1 LKINPVHWLL
11 GRVLFVQTSFPRLT
25 FLFALTLAVLS
36 ILYTARNLEF
46 QTSQKDLISPK
57 ERLIQLARQVNQFEQ
72 LDSFVVVIE
81 SQEPRSSLKFLR
93 SLVPHLEGDKKNYLE
108 IFYRVDPRRFKPWAL
123 LYFDRKDLM
132 DLAENIQKHRDFFQ
146 GLKNSPTLNNF
157 FEQVNQEMS
166 SKMVGEL
173 FTGFLDQP
181 SPGGSGEPVDLEFLI
196 RVLGEMKR
204 SLDGE
209 GNFASPW
216 RSLLTKKFLANDSEE
231 GYFWTKNKRYL
242 VFFVTP
248 TRKNDFAGSLHSLSA
263 LRKTIARVGV
273 DFPDVKAGV
282 TGPEALNVDQMG
294 TALEDMSLA
303 TFLSIGGLAILLVL
317 FWWGFRR
324 PFLEMIRL
332 SIDLCLTFGATTLV
346 VGHLNILSVTFAPL
360 LLGLGIDYGVHW
372 FARYMEEEKKGFGSK
387 REALRAIMDKLAPGL
402 FLAGL
407 TAALS
412 FFPLVLTGFKG
423 LTELGIIC
431 AMGMVITTLTSL
443 GLLPALILL
452 FDKPRQ
458 GTYSAS
464 PSASIK
470 AFFELTR
477 PRVLAL
483 LISGGVGFVFSLW
496 AATGVEFDLNML
508 HLQSPKVE
516 SVIWEKKLL
525 EGSELSSVYGEVL
538 ARSLPEVRQKTKALE
553 SLPTVSRVES
563 VDTLLPHNQNDKIIF
578 LEKLKPVFAGMDGFQ
593 PPGISPDPQELEKI
607 LGRIRFKM
615 LDSSDSQWGV
625 SKPLETQMVEVRDL
639 IDQLRERFHSLECS
653 RLQSSLE
660 YFGKD
665 LFLDLN
671 DKLDILRTN
680 VNGRPMSL
688 EDLPAPLLKRFVSPN
703 QLFLIRVF
711 PQENIWEPRLLGRFV
726 EDLRSADPDVVGDPV
741 TLYVFTQAFRDGCIK
756 AALYAVAFIFLFL
769 LFTFRDLR
777 ITFLALLPLLIG
789 TAWTLGLM
797 RLLKVN
803 LNLANSL
810 FLPLVVGAA
819 LEYAIII
826 LHRWRQHEKYKAG
839 VVLPV
844 STAMGVIL
852 AGLTTTV
859 GFGSL
864 CISAHQG
871 IFSLGLLTTVGSL
884 AILAAAILFLPAFL
898 QFFLEP
904 PKAKSGTSFKNLCK
918 DFPGVGN

>member
-1 LKINPVHWLL
+1 MKINPVHWLL
-11 GRVLFVQTSFPRLT
+11 RKILFVQTSFPLLT
-25 FLFALTLAVLS
+25 FLIALALAALS
-36 ILYTARNLEF
+36 ILYTVRNLEF
-46 QTSQKDLISPK
+46 QTSQKNLISPK
-57 ERLIQLARQVNQFEQ
+57 ERLIQLAEQVNQFEQ

-81 SQEPRSSLKFLR
+81 NQDPRRSLQFLQ
-93 SLVPHLEGDKKNYLE
+93 SLVPHLESDKKNYME
-108 IFYRVDPRRFKPWAL
+108 IFCRVDPRRFKPWAL
-123 LYFDRKDLM
+123 LYLDRKDLVA
-132 DLAENIQKHRDFFQ
+132 LAESLQEHRDFLE

-157 FEQVNQEMS
+157 FEQINQEMA

-181 SPGGSGEPVDLEFLI
+181 SPKRSKEPVDLDFLI
-196 RVLGEMKR
+196 RVLREMKK
-204 SLDGE
+204 SLDGD
-209 GNFASPW
+209 GNFTSPW
-216 RSLLTKKFLANDSEE
+216 GSLLTKESLSNDSEE

-248 TRKNDFAGSLHSLSA
+248 TKKDDFAGSVHSLTS
-263 LRKTIARVGV
+263 LRKTIAQMQV
-273 DFPDVKAGV
+273 DFPDVKVGV

-294 TALEDMSLA
+294 TALEDMSFA
-303 TFLSIGGLAILLVL
+303 TLLSIAGLGILLVI
-317 FWWGFRR
+317 FWRGFRR

-332 SIDLCLTFGATTLV
+332 LIDLCLTFGATTLF

-372 FARYMEEEKKGFGSK
+372 FARYMEEEKKGFSSK
-387 REALRAIMDKLAPGL
+387 MEALRAIMDKLAPGL
-402 FLAGL
+402 LLAGL

-431 AMGMVITTLTSL
+431 AMGMVITTLTSV

-458 GTYSAS
+458 RVHFS
-464 PSASIK
+464 PLSEPIK
-470 AFFELTR
+470 PFFQLTR
-477 PRVLAL
+477 SRVLGL
-483 LISGGVGFVFSLW
+483 LIFGGAGFVVSLW
-496 AATGVEFDLNML
+496 GATKVRFDLNML

-525 EGSELSSVYGEVL
+525 EGSELSSIYGEIL
-538 ARSLPEVRQKTKALE
+538 AHSLPEVRQKTKALE

-563 VDTLLPHNQNDKIIF
+563 VDTLLPHDQSDKID
-578 LEKLKPVFAGMDGFQ
+578 LLGKLKPVVAGMGGLQVPENFV
-593 PPGISPDPQELEKI
+593 DPVKLEKI

-625 SKPLETQMVEVRDL
+625 SKPLEAQMVEVRDL
-639 IDQLRERFHSLECS
+639 IDQLRARFHSLEGL
-653 RLQSSLE
+653 RVRSSLGN
-660 YFGKD
+660 FGKD
-665 LFLDLN
+665 LFRDLN
-671 DKLDILRTN
+671 DKLDTVRSN
-680 VNGRPMSL
+680 VNGRPMGL
-688 EDLPAPLLKRFVSPN
+688 GDLPAPLLKRFMSRN

-711 PQENIWEPRLLGRFV
+711 PKENIWEPTLLGQFV
-726 EDLRSADPDVVGDPV
+726 QDLRSVDPDVVGDPV

-756 AALYAVAFIFLFL
+756 AALYAVAFIFIFL
-769 LFTFRDLR
+769 LLTFRDLR
-777 ITFLALLPLLIG
+777 LTFLALVPLAAG

-797 RLLKVN
+797 HLLKVN

-826 LHRWRQHEKYKAG
+826 LHRWRQHERYKAG
-839 VVLPV
+839 VVLPF
-844 STAMGVIL
+844 STAMGVVL

-898 QFFLEP
+898 QFFFEAKKGGP
-904 PKAKSGTSFKNLCK
+904 PDSASQKAE
-918 DFPGVGN
+918 

>member
-1 LKINPVHWLL
+1 LKIDPVHWLL
-11 GRVLFVQTSFPRLT
+11 RKILVVQTTFPL
-25 FLFALTLAVLS
+25 LTLLTALALAAFSV
-36 ILYTARNLEF
+36 LYTVRNLEF

-57 ERLIQLARQVNQFEQ
+57 EALIQLAEQVNQFEK
-72 LDSFVVVIE
+72 LDTFVVVME
-81 SQEPRSSLKFLR
+81 SQDARRSLQFLQ
-93 SLVPHLEGDKKNYLE
+93 SLVPRLEGDKKNYLE

-123 LYFDRKDLM
+123 LYLDRNDLGA
-132 DLAENIQKHRDFFQ
+132 LAENFQEHRDFFE

-157 FEQVNQEMS
+157 FEQINQEMT

-181 SPGGSGEPVDLEFLI
+181 SPGGSKEPFDLDFLI
-196 RVLGEMKR
+196 RVLNEMKK
-204 SLDGE
+204 SLDGD
-209 GNFASPW
+209 GHFTSPW
-216 RSLLTKKFLANDSEE
+216 GSLLLKGSLGDDSEE

-242 VFFVTP
+242 ILFVSP
-248 TRKNDFAGSLHSLSA
+248 TKKDDFAGSLHSLTA
-263 LRKTIARVGV
+263 LRKTIAQVQATFPGV
-273 DFPDVKAGV
+273 KVGV

-303 TFLSIGGLAILLVL
+303 TLLSIGGLGILLVL
-317 FWWGFRR
+317 FWWGLRR

-332 SIDLCLTFGATTLV
+332 LIDLCLTFGVTTLF

-372 FARYMEEEKKGFGSK
+372 FARYMEEEKRGFASK
-387 REALRAIMDKLAPGL
+387 QEALQAIMDRLAPGL
-402 FLAGL
+402 LLAGL

-423 LTELGIIC
+423 LMELGIIC

-443 GLLPALILL
+443 GVLPALILL

-458 GTYSAS
+458 RSDSS
-464 PSASIK
+464 PFIAPITP
-470 AFFELTR
+470 FFELTR
-477 PRVLAL
+477 RRVLVL
-483 LISGGVGFVFSLW
+483 LVIGGAGFAFSVW
-496 AATGVEFDLNML
+496 GATKVNFDLNML

-525 EGSELSSVYGEVL
+525 EGSELSSLYGEIL

-563 VDTLLPHNQNDKIIF
+563 VDTLLPHDQEDKIVF
-578 LEKLKPVFAGMDGFQ
+578 LKKLKPVLNGMGALQ
-593 PPGISPDPQELEKI
+593 LPGNSIDPEELEKV

-615 LDSSDSQWGV
+615 LESGDSQWGV
-625 SKPLETQMVEVRDL
+625 GKPLEIQMAQVRDL
-639 IDQLRERFHSLECS
+639 IDQLRQRFHSLEGP
-653 RLQSSLE
+653 RVHSSLGNFE
-660 YFGKD
+660 KD
-665 LFLDLN
+665 LIRDLN
-671 DKLDILRTN
+671 DKLDIVRTN
-680 VNGRPMSL
+680 VNGRPMVL
-688 EDLPAPLLKRFVSPN
+688 EDLPSPLLKRFMTRN

-711 PQENIWEPRLLGRFV
+711 PKENIWEPELLGRFV
-726 EDLRSADPDVVGDPV
+726 RDLRSVDPDVVGDPV

-756 AALYAVAFIFLFL
+756 AALYAVAFIFIFL

-777 ITFLALLPLLIG
+777 FTFLALLPLVVG

-797 RLLKVN
+797 HLLGVD

-826 LHRWRQHEKYKAG
+826 LHRWRQHEKDKAG
-839 VVLPV
+839 IVLPF

-864 CISAHQG
+864 CISAHRG
-871 IFSLGLLTTVGSL
+871 IFSLGLLTTIGSL

-898 QFFLEP
+898 QFFFEP
-904 PKAKSGTSFKNLCK
+904 KK
-918 DFPGVGN
+918 GNPPDSPFQ

>member
-1 LKINPVHWLL
+1 MNINPVHWLL
-11 GRVLFVQTSFPRLT
+11 RKILFVQTAFPLLT
-25 FLFALTLAVLS
+25 FLVALVLAVLS
-36 ILYTARNLEF
+36 ILYTVRNLEF

-57 ERLIQLARQVNQFEQ
+57 ERLIQLAEQVNQFEQ
-72 LDSFVVVIE
+72 LDSFVVVME
-81 SQEPRSSLKFLR
+81 SQDTRHSLQFLQ
-93 SLVPHLEGDKKNYLE
+93 SLVARLESDKKNYLE

-123 LYFDRKDLM
+123 LYLDQKDL
-132 DLAENIQKHRDFFQ
+132 DSLGEKLQEHRDFFE

-157 FEQVNQEMS
+157 FEQINQEMAS
-166 SKMVGEL
+166 RMVGGL

-181 SPGGSGEPVDLEFLI
+181 SPGASKEPFDLDFLI
-196 RVLGEMKR
+196 RVLKEMKK
-204 SLDGE
+204 SLDGD
-209 GNFASPW
+209 GHFASPW
-216 RSLLTKKFLANDSEE
+216 GSLLLKGSLEDDSEE
-231 GYFWTKNKRYL
+231 GYFWTKDKRYL
-242 VFFVTP
+242 ILFVTP
-248 TRKNDFAGSLHSLSA
+248 TKKDDFAGSLHSLTA
-263 LRKTIARVGV
+263 LRKTIAQVQATFPGV
-273 DFPDVKAGV
+273 KVGV

-303 TFLSIGGLAILLVL
+303 TLLSIGGLGILLVL
-317 FWWGFRR
+317 FWWGLRR

-332 SIDLCLTFGATTLV
+332 LIDLCLTFGVTTLF

-372 FARYMEEEKKGFGSK
+372 FARYMEEEKRGFISK
-387 REALRAIMDKLAPGL
+387 KEALAAIMDKLAPGL
-402 FLAGL
+402 LLAGL

-423 LTELGIIC
+423 LMELGIIC

-452 FDKPRQ
+452 FDKPKPR
-458 GTYSAS
+458 THSS
-464 PSASIK
+464 PLSPPITP
-470 AFFELTR
+470 FFELTR
-477 PRVLAL
+477 RRVLAL
-483 LISGGVGFVFSLW
+483 LIFGGAGFAFSIW
-496 AATGVEFDLNML
+496 GATKVRFDLNML

-525 EGSELSSVYGEVL
+525 EGSELSSIYGEIL

-563 VDTLLPHNQNDKIIF
+563 VDTLLPHDQEDKIAF
-578 LEKLKPVFAGMDGFQ
+578 LKKLKPILNGMGALRQ
-593 PPGISPDPQELEKI
+593 SGNSIDPEELERV

-625 SKPLETQMVEVRDL
+625 SKPLEIQMARVRDL
-639 IDQLRERFHSLECS
+639 IDQLRQRFHSLEKP
-653 RLQSSLE
+653 RVQSSLDNFE
-660 YFGKD
+660 KD
-665 LFLDLN
+665 LIRDLN
-671 DKLDILRTN
+671 NKLDILRTN
-680 VNGRPMSL
+680 VNGRPMGL
-688 EDLPAPLLKRFVSPN
+688 EDLPSPLLKRFVTRN

-711 PQENIWEPRLLGRFV
+711 PKENIWEPRLLGRFV
-726 EDLRSADPDVVGDPV
+726 HDLRSVDPDVVGDPV

-756 AALYAVAFIFLFL
+756 AALYAVAFIFIFL

-777 ITFLALLPLLIG
+777 FTFLALLPLVVG

-797 RLLKVN
+797 HLLKVD

-826 LHRWRQHEKYKAG
+826 LHRWRQHEKHKTG
-839 VVLPV
+839 VVLPL

-852 AGLTTTV
+852 AGLTTTL

-864 CISAHQG
+864 CISAHRG

-898 QFFLEP
+898 QFFFEP
-904 PKAKSGTSFKNLCK
+904 REGKPPDSSFQK
-918 DFPGVGN
+918 PG

>member
-1 LKINPVHWLL
+1 MKTNPVHWLL
-11 GRVLFVQTSFPRLT
+11 RKILFVQTSFPLLT
-25 FLFALTLAVLS
+25 FLIALALAALS
-36 ILYTARNLEF
+36 ILYTVRNLEF

-57 ERLIQLARQVNQFEQ
+57 ERLIQLAEQVNQFEQ

-81 SQEPRSSLKFLR
+81 SQEPRRSLKFLQ

-123 LYFDRKDLM
+123 LYLDRKDLM
-132 DLAENIQKHRDFFQ
+132 DLAENLQEHRDFFE

-157 FEQVNQEMS
+157 FEQINQEMS

-181 SPGGSGEPVDLEFLI
+181 SPGGSEEPVDLDFLI
-196 RVLGEMKR
+196 RVLREMKK

-209 GNFASPW
+209 GNFTSPW
-216 RSLLTKKFLANDSEE
+216 GSLLTKGSLANDSEE

-248 TRKNDFAGSLHSLSA
+248 TKKDDFAGSLHSLTA
-263 LRKTIARVGV
+263 LRKTIAQVRVK
-273 DFPDVKAGV
+273 FPDAKVGV
-282 TGPEALNVDQMG
+282 TGPEALNVDQMN

-303 TFLSIGGLAILLVL
+303 TILSIGGLGILLVV

-324 PFLEMIRL
+324 PLLEMIRL
-332 SIDLCLTFGATTLV
+332 LIDLCLTFGATTLF

-372 FARYMEEEKKGFGSK
+372 FARYMEEEKKGFFSK
-387 REALRAIMDKLAPGL
+387 KEALRAIMDRLAPGL
-402 FLAGL
+402 LLAGL

-423 LTELGIIC
+423 LMELGIIC
-431 AMGMVITTLTSL
+431 AMGMVITTLTSV

-458 GTYSAS
+458 GVHSFPLS
-464 PSASIK
+464 EPIK
-470 AFFELTR
+470 PFFQLTR
-477 PRVLAL
+477 SRVLGL
-483 LISGGVGFVFSLW
+483 LILGAAGFVFSLW
-496 AATGVEFDLNML
+496 GATNVRFDLNML

-516 SVIWEKKLL
+516 SVIWERKLL
-525 EGSELSSVYGEVL
+525 EGSELSSIYGEIL
-538 ARSLPEVRQKTKALE
+538 ARSLPEVRRKTMALE

-563 VDTLLPHNQNDKIIF
+563 VDTLLPHDQEGKIVF
-578 LEKLKPVFAGMDGFQ
+578 LGKLKPVVAGMGGLQLGGD
-593 PPGISPDPQELEKI
+593 SVNPDELEKI

-625 SKPLETQMVEVRDL
+625 SKPLEAQMVQVRDL
-639 IDQLRERFHSLECS
+639 IDQLRQRFHSLDGS
-653 RLQSSLE
+653 RVRSSLE
-660 YFGKD
+660 DFGKD
-665 LFLDLN
+665 LVRDLN
-671 DKLDILRTN
+671 DKLDIVRAN
-680 VNGRPMSL
+680 VNGRPMGL
-688 EDLPAPLLKRFVSPN
+688 EDLPAPLLKRFMSRD

-711 PQENIWEPRLLGRFV
+711 PKENIWEPGLLGRFV
-726 EDLRSADPDVVGDPV
+726 QDLRSVDPDVVGDPV

-756 AALYAVAFIFLFL
+756 AALYAVAFIFIFL
-769 LFTFRDLR
+769 LITFRDLR
-777 ITFLALLPLLIG
+777 FTFLALVPLAVG

-797 RLLKVN
+797 HLLKVN

-839 VVLPV
+839 IVLPF

-884 AILAAAILFLPAFL
+884 AILAAAVLFLPAFL
-898 QFFLEP
+898 QFFFE
-904 PKAKSGTSFKNLCK
+904 AKRREV
-918 DFPGVGN
+918 PGSASQKSK